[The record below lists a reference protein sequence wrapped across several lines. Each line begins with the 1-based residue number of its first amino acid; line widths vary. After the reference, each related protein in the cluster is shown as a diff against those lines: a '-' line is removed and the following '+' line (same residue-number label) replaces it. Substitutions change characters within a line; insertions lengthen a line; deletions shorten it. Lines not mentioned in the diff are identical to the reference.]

1 LWCTRYLAIYLS
13 IGWMSEGT
21 NQALMHAK
29 CRERGEINS
38 HPHSPAF
45 SRIFHA
51 AAAAAAMSSHTG
63 WKNKFHAVPGSFT
76 VRHRAREAVPCEA
89 RLLIRFSFSIA

>member
-1 LWCTRYLAIYLS
+1 MGYPLRISTGGILSYQSLLASSHPRLVVHPPLPLWCTRYLAIYLS

-45 SRIFHA
+45 SRIFHV
-51 AAAAAAMSSHTG
+51 AAAMSSHTG
-63 WKNKFHAVPGSFT
+63 
-76 VRHRAREAVPCEA
+76 C
-89 RLLIRFSFSIA
+89 RLEK